1 MPAQAKKSWLS
12 DARRRRA
19 RRREEQPFWQRTFSS
34 RRRSCTSPARSSSS
48 RPRSSRKSPWRKP
61 APRRKRSRGSTPGRP
76 WTTCAAR
83 PSSSARNG
91 RTRKSALLA
100 QAQAE
105 AEKIRKDAE
114 KVAFDEVKRKN
125 NQAQK
130 IRQDAEDQ
138 AQVILAEARQ
148 KAAELETD
156 IKQRVTQTEREAYE
170 RGYAEGHAKGYEE
183 GRAEVQRLV
192 ESLHSIITKAIEKRN
207 EIIEEAETQIIN
219 LVLLIVKKVIKV
231 ISENQKNVVI
241 NNVVQALRKLKSR
254 GDVVIRV
261 NLADLELTSEHV
273 KDFMKMVENV
283 KSITVLE
290 DSSVDRGGC
299 IIETDFGQID
309 ARISSQLH
317 EIEERILE
325 LMPIRS
331 KGE

>member
-1 MPAQAKKSWLS
+1 LAKNVFKPQEIMYL
-12 DARRRRA
+12 
-19 RRREEQPFWQRTFSS
+19 
-34 RRRSCTSPARSSSS
+34 
-48 RPRSSRKSPWRKP
+48 SRKVFIEPPKIVAEEPVEEVGTAEEERGEYTGP
-61 APRRKRSRGSTPGRP
+61 TAEDLRRDAEQFKKGWEAEKERM
-76 WTTCAAR
+76 
-83 PSSSARNG
+83 
-91 RTRKSALLA
+91 LA
-100 QAQAE
+100 GAQAE
-105 AEKIRKDAE
+105 AEKIKKEAE
-114 KVAFDEVKRKN
+114 KIAFDEVKRKN

-138 AQVILAEARQ
+138 AQVILAEAKA
-148 KAAELETD
+148 KAAELENE
-156 IKQRVTQTEREAYE
+156 IKARVTQTEREAYE
-170 RGYAEGHAKGYEE
+170 KGYTEGHGKGYDE
-183 GRAEVQRLV
+183 GKAEVARLV
-192 ESLHSIITKAIEKRN
+192 DSVHTIITKAIEKRN

>member
-1 MPAQAKKSWLS
+1 VAKNVFKPQDIMYISRKVFIEPPKIVTEEPVEEVEAVEETGEYTGPSVDDL
-12 DARRRRA
+12 
-19 RRREEQPFWQRTFSS
+19 RREADLFRKQWEAEKQR
-34 RRRSCTSPARSSSS
+34 
-48 RPRSSRKSPWRKP
+48 
-61 APRRKRSRGSTPGRP
+61 
-76 WTTCAAR
+76 
-83 PSSSARNG
+83 
-91 RTRKSALLA
+91 LMEH
-100 QAQAE
+100 AQAE

-138 AQVILAEARQ
+138 AQTIIAESKQ
-148 KAAELETD
+148 KAAELEAD

-170 RGYAEGHAKGYEE
+170 RGYSEGHEKGYSD

-192 ESLHSIITKAIEKRN
+192 ESLHSIISKAIEKRN
-207 EIIEEAETQIIN
+207 EIIQEAETQIIN

-261 NLADLELTSEHV
+261 NLSDLELTSEHV

-283 KSITVLE
+283 KSVTVLE

-317 EIEERILE
+317 EIEERILD

>member
-1 MPAQAKKSWLS
+1 MYLS
-12 DARRRRA
+12 RKVFIEPPKIVAEEPVEEVEAVEETRGEFTGPTVEDI
-19 RRREEQPFWQRTFSS
+19 RREAERF
-34 RRRSCTSPARSSSS
+34 
-48 RPRSSRKSPWRKP
+48 RKDWEKEKER
-61 APRRKRSRGSTPGRP
+61 
-76 WTTCAAR
+76 
-83 PSSSARNG
+83 
-91 RTRKSALLA
+91 LLN

-105 AEKIRKDAE
+105 ADKIRKDAE

-130 IRQDAEDQ
+130 IRQEAEDQ
-138 AQVILAEARQ
+138 AQVILAESRQ
-148 KAAELETD
+148 RAADLESD

-170 RGYAEGHAKGYEE
+170 RGYADGHAKGYDE
-183 GRAEVQRLV
+183 GRAEVERLV
-192 ESLHSIITKAIEKRN
+192 ESLHAIITKAIEKRN

>member
-1 MPAQAKKSWLS
+1 MAKNVFKPQEIMYLS
-12 DARRRRA
+12 RKVFIEPPKIVTEEPVEEVEAVEETRGEFTGPTVEDI
-19 RRREEQPFWQRTFSS
+19 RREAERF
-34 RRRSCTSPARSSSS
+34 
-48 RPRSSRKSPWRKP
+48 RKDWENEKERLM
-61 APRRKRSRGSTPGRP
+61 T
-76 WTTCAAR
+76 
-83 PSSSARNG
+83 
-91 RTRKSALLA
+91 
-100 QAQAE
+100 QAQAD

-130 IRQDAEDQ
+130 IRQEAEDQ
-138 AQVILAEARQ
+138 AQAILAESRQ
-148 KAAELETD
+148 KAADLESD

-170 RGYAEGHAKGYEE
+170 RGYADGHAKGYGE
-183 GRAEVQRLV
+183 GRAEVERLV